1 MPHFDPHITVYLKW
15 VLVTDMHLRA
25 WVEMLA
31 RGVHA
36 SFETGPFHIDYIYTP
51 WHYTRQQKIKC
62 RDDLAWYMTKRDR
75 PDTDIYWTVFRHKL
89 ERKRYKSTTR
99 ALQETL
105 QEAWETNAH
114 TWLQLET

>member
-1 MPHFDPHITVYLKW
+1 
-15 VLVTDMHLRA
+15 MHKE

-36 SFETGPFHIDYIYTP
+36 SFETGTFHIDYIYRT
-51 WHYTRQQKIKC
+51 WRYTREQKIKC
-62 RDDLAWYMTKRDR
+62 RDDLAWYMTNRDH

-89 ERKRYKSTTR
+89 ERKRYKSTTK

-105 QEAWETNAH
+105 QEAWETDTK
-114 TWLQLET
+114 TWLHLET